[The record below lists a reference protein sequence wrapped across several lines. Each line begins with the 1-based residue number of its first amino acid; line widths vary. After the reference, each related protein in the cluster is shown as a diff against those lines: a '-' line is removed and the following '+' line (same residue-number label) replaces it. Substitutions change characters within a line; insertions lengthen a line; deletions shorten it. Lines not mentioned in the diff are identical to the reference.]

1 MFSIGTGA
9 NASSGGL
16 AATTLADLLSQ
27 GVPPLERTSD
37 CTPSSNS
44 QSISTGSPSSK
55 VAVRK
60 GRKVALRGEW
70 RVHDACLR
78 HDARLCPPTTVPD
91 PSQHEAT
98 SLYMLRANSLSHVMF
113 GNEATLQEN
122 FNLVLQDLLGLI
134 NVRDVVHGVAEK
146 SSVHNHQ
153 EVIPDVTFFD
163 RLTGQPVLFFEFKVP
178 ATARGTH
185 AHSKPDVAAQLH
197 LQCER
202 QYFLGIEHPC
212 VVLLDG
218 ATMSVAWRQC
228 DNDHFQSLVGAS
240 TKKKRQNWPESFRD
254 TLRIRQG
261 DRRVPNFTPAR
272 KQRKDPQQVTPPKRN
287 DGLPT
292 PTYGTSAPMTAAA
305 THSVP
310 TDTSVLSYH
319 DARGAHKAGVAIEVV
334 MHRTLVHRVTTIT
347 GDGHGRAGPA
357 TIATGGGRSPRA
369 TGGQRS
375 ATTTPGGGGGGGG
388 GQATTEGLARVVEGE
403 SDQQRVLNTCSLLE
417 LALATGA
424 HRCLR
429 NKINIGAPSDLFVEC
444 YRPSSSEPR
453 YQHWPAV
460 NATYGMPGQCKN
472 FARLRYLGEGA
483 DGEVGLY
490 STVPSGEPLSC
501 RVFVAKSYKY
511 RTPRPVQQGEWAKWD
526 VERTRYM
533 RDQAE
538 HELALAHRLYCSTD
552 RLFPPEFFAV
562 KVIKGQ
568 PMFCQPY
575 FEPIPLEERA
585 AALEQLPDL
594 LKRFTAQGLGYSF
607 KDNEVHWRHFLKYMD
622 GDVAKYVLVD
632 FCRLDT
638 LQEIIDGL
646 PDRRLRYVDRSTL
659 SPRDLEEYYIDL
671 HCETLRQRMQQAA
684 RPANLDSVAD
694 GVRHLDFGS
703 GGGGSG
709 GGSGGAVGGS
719 GGAVGGSDD
728 ATK

>member
-1 MFSIGTGA
+1 MS
-9 NASSGGL
+9 
-16 AATTLADLLSQ
+16 LADLLCQ

-55 VAVRK
+55 AAVRK
-60 GRKVALRGEW
+60 GHKVALRGEW
-70 RVHDACLR
+70 RVHDACLS
-78 HDARLCPPTTVPD
+78 PPTTVPD
-91 PSQHEAT
+91 PSRHEAT
-98 SLYMLRANSLSHVMF
+98 SLGMLRADSLAHVMF

-122 FNLVLQDLLGLI
+122 FNPVLRDLLGLI
-134 NVRDVVHGVAEK
+134 NVRDVVHGVSEK

-153 EVIPDVTFFD
+153 EVIPDMVFFD
-163 RLTGQPVLFFEFKVP
+163 RRTGQPVLFFEFKVP

-185 AHSKPDVAAQLH
+185 AHSKPDVAAQLR
-197 LQCER
+197 LQCDR

-218 ATMSVAWRQC
+218 ATMSVAWRPR
-228 DNDHFQSLVGAS
+228 DDDHFQRLVGAAS
-240 TKKKRQNWPESFRD
+240 SVKRENWPESFRD
-254 TLRIRQG
+254 TLHIRQG
-261 DRRVPNFTPAR
+261 DRRVSNYTPAR
-272 KQRKDPQQVTPPKRN
+272 KQRKDPRQVTPPQRN

-292 PTYGTSAPMTAAA
+292 PTYGPSAPMPAAA

-310 TDTSVLSYH
+310 TATSVLSYH
-319 DARGAHKAGVAIEVV
+319 DARDAHEAGVAIEVV

-347 GDGHGRAGPA
+347 GAAVTGATITGDGHGRAAPA
-357 TIATGGGRSPRA
+357 TIATGGGRRPRA

-375 ATTTPGGGGGGGG
+375 ATTTPGSGGGGGG
-388 GQATTEGLARVVEGE
+388 GQTTTEGLARVVEGKGN
-403 SDQQRVLNTCSLLE
+403 QQRVLNTCSLLE

-429 NKINIGAPSDLFVEC
+429 NKINIGASSDLFGEC

-453 YQHWPAV
+453 YQHWSAV

-511 RTPRPVQQGEWAKWD
+511 RTPRPAQQGEWADW
-526 VERTRYM
+526 EAQRTEHM
-533 RDQAE
+533 RLQAATE
-538 HELALAHRLYCSTD
+538 LELAHSLYCCGTD
-552 RLFPPEFFAV
+552 PLFPPEFFAV

-575 FEPIPLEERA
+575 FEPIPLQERE

-632 FCRLDT
+632 FCRLDE
-638 LQEIIDGL
+638 LQKIIDGL
-646 PDRRLRYVDRSTL
+646 DGRLRRVGRSALSDRC
-659 SPRDLEEYYIDL
+659 LEQHYIDL
-671 HCETLRQRMQQAA
+671 HCDTLRQRMQQAA
-684 RPANLDSVAD
+684 QSANLDSVAD
-694 GVRHLDFGS
+694 GVRQLDVGS
-703 GGGGSG
+703 GG
-709 GGSGGAVGGS
+709 GGS

>member
-1 MFSIGTGA
+1 M
-9 NASSGGL
+9 
-16 AATTLADLLSQ
+16 TLADLLSQ

-55 VAVRK
+55 AAVRK
-60 GRKVALRGEW
+60 GHKVALRGEW
-70 RVHDACLR
+70 LVHDACLS
-78 HDARLCPPTTVPD
+78 PPTTVRD

-98 SLYMLRANSLSHVMF
+98 SLGMLRANSLEHMMF
-113 GNEATLQEN
+113 GNEATLQEE
-122 FNLVLQDLLGLI
+122 FKLVLRDLLGLI

-146 SSVHNHQ
+146 TSVHNHQ
-153 EVIPDVTFFD
+153 AVIPDMMFYD
-163 RLTGQPVLFFEFKVP
+163 RRTGQPVLFFEFKVP

-185 AHSKPDVAAQLH
+185 AHSKPDVAAQLR
-197 LQCER
+197 LQCDR

-218 ATMSVAWRQC
+218 ATMSVAWRPR
-228 DNDHFQSLVGAS
+228 DDDHFQSLVGATS
-240 TKKKRQNWPESFRD
+240 SVKRQNWPESFRD
-254 TLRIRQG
+254 TLRNRQG
-261 DRRVPNFTPAR
+261 DRRVPNYTPAR
-272 KQRKDPQQVTPPKRN
+272 KQRKDPGQVTPPRRN

-292 PTYGTSAPMTAAA
+292 PNYGPSAPMPAAA

-310 TDTSVLSYH
+310 TDTSVLSH
-319 DARGAHKAGVAIEVV
+319 HDARDARGAGVDIGVV

-347 GDGHGRAGPA
+347 GDGHGRAAPA
-357 TIATGGGRSPRA
+357 TVATGGGRRPRA

-375 ATTTPGGGGGGGG
+375 ATATPGGGGGGGG

-417 LALATGA
+417 LALATGT

-511 RTPRPVQQGEWAKWD
+511 RTPRPAQQGEWADW
-526 VERTRYM
+526 EAARTEHM
-533 RDQAE
+533 CAQAE
-538 HELALAHRLYCSTD
+538 HELELAHSLYCSGTD
-552 RLFPPEFFAV
+552 PLFPPEFFAV
-562 KVIKGQ
+562 NVIKGQ

-575 FEPIPLEERA
+575 FEPIPLEERV

-659 SPRDLEEYYIDL
+659 SARDLEEYYIDL
-671 HCETLRQRMQQAA
+671 HCETLRQRMQQAV
-684 RPANLDSVAD
+684 RPANLDIVAD
-694 GVRHLDFGS
+694 GVRRLDFGS

-709 GGSGGAVGGS
+709 GAVGGC
-719 GGAVGGSDD
+719 DD